1 MSSIKL
7 PQHCY
12 VVTTKKPKSLYA
24 LHTKNS
30 TRLICFKDIKQAE
43 RCEYSLA
50 KYRNKYGKWPR
61 RFMQGNTFDDV
72 EVLKTQRST
81 LAQCANLLE
90 IQYAETESIIDMCN
104 FFSIGLIMCQTF
116 EVVDGK
122 LLIRGVQIHEP
133 NLQIDD
139 QRKILEN
146 ILET

>member
-1 MSSIKL
+1 MTIKL

-12 VVTTKKPKSLYA
+12 VVTTKQPKSLYA
-24 LHTKNS
+24 LHTSTS
-30 TRLICFKDIKQAE
+30 TRLICFKDIAQAE

-61 RFMQGNTFDDV
+61 RLMQGNKFDDI
-72 EVLKTQRST
+72 EILEKEKTT
-81 LAQCANLLE
+81 LAQCAELLE

-122 LLIRGVQIHEP
+122 LLIRGVQIHETK
-133 NLQIDD
+133 LEVDE

-146 ILET
+146 ILES